1 MNALPS
7 DPEGTSADR
16 GAAAPQPPSVARS
29 TWRSRVLPGLETIA
43 RAARNELTLD
53 ATQVACSAISRA
65 LPQLS
70 FVRSRTAML
79 RAVGVRIGSRSL
91 VMGPLDITGPGRV
104 AELFSIGDDT
114 FVTGP
119 LHVDLAADVR
129 IGDRVRLGHQ
139 VALLTVDHEIG
150 PSEQRCGQVLV
161 APVIIGD
168 GAWLAS
174 HVTILP
180 GVSVGNGSI
189 VAAGAVVTNDVP
201 PNTLVAGV
209 PARVVR
215 DLAEDAPPVSRHR
228 FTPAVSGRP
237 PRGPVAR

>member
-1 MNALPS
+1 MSALPS
-7 DPEGTSADR
+7 NPEGTSADR
-16 GAAAPQPPSVARS
+16 GTAAPQPPPAARS
-29 TWRSRVLPGLETIA
+29 TWRSRVPTGLETIA
-43 RAARNELTLD
+43 RAARSELNLD
-53 ATQVACSAISRA
+53 ATRVACSAISRA

-91 VMGPLDITGPGRV
+91 VMGPLDLTGVGQI

-114 FVTGP
+114 YVTGP
-119 LHVDLAADVR
+119 LHVDLGAAVR

-161 APVIIGD
+161 APIIIGD

-189 VAAGAVVTNDVP
+189 VAAGAVVTHDVP

-215 DLAEDAPPVSRHR
+215 NLAEDAPPVSRHR
-228 FTPAVSGRP
+228 FTAERP
-237 PRGPVAR
+237 PRGPVVR

>member
-1 MNALPS
+1 
-7 DPEGTSADR
+7 
-16 GAAAPQPPSVARS
+16 
-29 TWRSRVLPGLETIA
+29 
-43 RAARNELTLD
+43 
-53 ATQVACSAISRA
+53 
-65 LPQLS
+65 
-70 FVRSRTAML
+70 
-79 RAVGVRIGSRSL
+79 
-91 VMGPLDITGPGRV
+91 MGPLDLTGTGRL

-119 LHVDLAADVR
+119 LHVDLGAAVR
-129 IGDRVRLGHQ
+129 IGDRVRIGHH

-150 PSEQRCGQVLV
+150 PSEQRCGNVLV

-174 HVTILP
+174 RVTILP

-189 VAAGAVVTNDVP
+189 VAAGAVVTHDVP

-215 DLAEDAPPVSRHR
+215 DLPEDAPPVSRHR
-228 FTPAVSGRP
+228 FTAATSEP

>member
-1 MNALPS
+1 
-7 DPEGTSADR
+7 
-16 GAAAPQPPSVARS
+16 
-29 TWRSRVLPGLETIA
+29 
-43 RAARNELTLD
+43 
-53 ATQVACSAISRA
+53 
-65 LPQLS
+65 
-70 FVRSRTAML
+70 ML

-104 AELFSIGDDT
+104 QDLFSIGDDT

-119 LHVDLAADVR
+119 LHVDLGAAVR
-129 IGDRVRLGHQ
+129 IGNRVRLGHQ

-150 PSEQRCGQVLV
+150 PSAQRCGDVLV

-174 HVTILP
+174 RVTILP

-215 DLAEDAPPVSRHR
+215 DLPAGAPPVSRHR
-228 FTPAVSGRP
+228 FMGGASEQP
-237 PRGPVAR
+237 PRGPIAP